1 MTTDYSKKT
10 NAELVEI
17 LKSRS
22 LPHTGKKAEMV
33 ARIQEDDASK
43 ANNSAAAPAP
53 APKGD
58 TADDVID
65 WEDDEVPTETAK
77 PSTEAAAPAP
87 AENTEAPNP
96 QPDVAGAAPEEPKA
110 EPKGAEGETQEGSGQ
125 PTATAQAEEKPATN
139 YAKGLPVTELE
150 EELKKRKAR
159 AEKFGITE
167 DSQAAIAEAEQRLE
181 RAKRFGAEAEV
192 PANAGVSKLDEALP
206 SEQPRKRGRGQ
217 NDQGSRGGKRRD
229 VGGRGQGQG
238 QGQGRGGRGRSGR
251 PQGRNQQGGARP
263 NNGGGQAPMSEKDR
277 LAMEARKKRF
287 AAA

>member
-53 APKGD
+53 APKAD

-65 WEDDEVPTETAK
+65 WEDDEVPADTAK
-77 PSTEAAAPAP
+77 PSTEAAAPAQ
-87 AENTEAPNP
+87 NTEAPNP
-96 QPDVAGAAPEEPKA
+96 QPDAAAAAPEEPKA
-110 EPKGAEGETQEGSGQ
+110 EPKGTEGETQEGSGQ
-125 PTATAQAEEKPATN
+125 STAPAQAEEKPATN

-181 RAKRFGAEAEV
+181 RAKRFGGEAEV

-217 NDQGSRGGKRRD
+217 NDQGGRGGKRRD

-238 QGQGRGGRGRSGR
+238 QNQGRNGRGRGGR

-263 NNGGGQAPMSEKDR
+263 NNGGGQAAMSEKDR